1 LGKSKQVKR
10 RKRGRTNITAGI
22 TDISG
27 SNAGFVYN
35 NCSTKFEVMEI
46 KEKHRRMVKV
56 KVRGD
61 RYNGGNLI
69 IGIKD
74 NNVYSFHK
82 QNGLNVKKD
91 YYDMQNY

>member
-1 LGKSKQVKR
+1 
-10 RKRGRTNITAGI
+10 
-22 TDISG
+22 
-27 SNAGFVYN
+27 
-35 NCSTKFEVMEI
+35 MEI
-46 KEKHRRMVKV
+46 KEKHRRRVKV

-61 RYNGGNLI
+61 RYNGGDLI

-74 NNVYSFHK
+74 NNIYSFHK